1 MQPKNIADPRTVFET
16 PWFRVKERKIDSSKG
31 SESYHFHD
39 HPGCV
44 LILPILDHKLLVL
57 QREYRVA
64 VDHLCTEISAG
75 RIDPGETPEIAAK
88 RELQE
93 ETGLSNSFLRALAPF
108 YASTGSSNE
117 RCYPF
122 VAETTLSLFE
132 EHRTRRESGL
142 EHLLLSWQEAVA
154 AAINGTVEDGP
165 SALTILR
172 AAREYGKIQ
181 S

>member
-1 MQPKNIADPRTVFET
+1 MLPKKVADPRTVFET
-16 PWFRVKERKIDSSKG
+16 PWFRVKERQVESNKG
-31 SESYHFHD
+31 SESYHYHD

-44 LILPILDHKLLVL
+44 LILPILDCKLLVL

-64 VDHLCTEISAG
+64 VDHLCTEISGG
-75 RIDPGETPEIAAK
+75 RIDPGETPEVAAT
-88 RELQE
+88 RELHE
-93 ETGLSNSFLRALAPF
+93 ETGLNNVFLRPLAPF

-122 VAETTLSLFE
+122 VAETSLARFE
-132 EHRTRRESGL
+132 EYHARRECGL
-142 EHLLLSWQEAVA
+142 EHILLSWQEACT

-165 SALTILR
+165 SALTIIR
-172 AAREYGKIQ
+172 AAREFGKIP